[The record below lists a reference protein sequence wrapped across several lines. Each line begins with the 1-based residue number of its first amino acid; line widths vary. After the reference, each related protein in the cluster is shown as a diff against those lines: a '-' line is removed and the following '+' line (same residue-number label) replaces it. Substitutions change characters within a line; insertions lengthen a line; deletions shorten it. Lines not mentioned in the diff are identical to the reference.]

1 MKYAK
6 IVLNNI
12 AQVLLLQNPWTGLF
26 ILIGLFLGSWKV
38 GLIALIASIIALLL
52 AKQTNYSEAEIT
64 AGLAGFNPVLTGIAL
79 TIFLTSEW
87 YSWVFVIIA
96 ILITMPIGSAV
107 REFLKPFGVPMLT
120 IPYVFISSSVL
131 LTSFQ
136 FQHVDADI
144 DILPNTVKEIVFS
157 EYNVHFISAFLSGF
171 SEIFLLDNV
180 MAGIL
185 ILIGIFIASRKAGLL
200 SIGANLLG
208 LGIDLMF
215 GANHDQINAG
225 LFGYN
230 VVLTVLALGVAFET
244 RINRYISIALGILL
258 TIMLHAGLTTLL
270 TPFGLP
276 VFTLPFI
283 IATWIMLFAGTRMQ
297 EQQIDESLENQNGK

>member
-52 AKQTNYSEAEIT
+52 TKQTNYSEAEIT

-157 EYNVHFISAFLSGF
+157 EHNVHFISAFLSGF

>member
-157 EYNVHFISAFLSGF
+157 EHNVHFISAFF
-171 SEIFLLDNV
+171 FFFCEIFLLDNV

-297 EQQIDESLENQNGK
+297 EQQIEKK